1 MDSHAGTFNPEDFSW
16 RGLAMTPAAAAH
28 IRELVSKQPDKQG
41 LRTGVKTSGCAG
53 FGYVLE
59 LIAEPAQ
66 DDLLLSA
73 MARNCGRRCRPCRL
87 SMAPSSTTSA
97 KV

>member
-41 LRTGVKTSGCAG
+41 LRLGVKTSGCAG

-66 DDLLLSA
+66 DDLLFERDGAKLWAPLQA
-73 MARNCGRRCRPCRL
+73 MP
-87 SMAPSSTTSA
+87 
-97 KV
+97 

>member
-41 LRTGVKTSGCAG
+41 LRLALK
-53 FGYVLE
+53 
-59 LIAEPAQ
+59 PAAAPA
-66 DDLLLSA
+66 LATFSNSSL
-73 MARNCGRRCRPCRL
+73 NRRRTICF
-87 SMAPSSTTSA
+87 
-97 KV
+97 